1 MKNENSAKKKKKSKV
16 KDELIKEL
24 SDMIKDIDEEGLIFL
39 IQQANVLLYNK
50 RVEEI
55 NRKIAGMKVEKTTRK
70 TTTQPQDYAVDI
82 EETKDGKYFYII
94 LNNSR
99 VFFTLEE
106 MKKLVK
112 ICHVSEDERDASE
125 RLYNWFSRNRKD
137 LLIDG
142 QIGDSNNPFLA
153 NIYSYIINKYKVKNR
168 N

>member
-106 MKKLVK
+106 MRKLVK

>member
-55 NRKIAGMKVEKTTRK
+55 NRKITGMKVQKTTRK
-70 TTTQPQDYAVDI
+70 TTTQPQDYAVYI